1 MAPINPWL
9 ATLIETEL
17 ENVIAWK
24 SIVKPDPD
32 ADGEQRSR
40 FSDDGSNL
48 RSVVSAPQLDSD
60 STIQL
65 LEVST
70 FNQIVYALFITDVF
84 HRNQAQTLG
93 LRSRFLTVKFQSWR
107 FSATPHG
114 MHTTKVWKRARRPGR
129 VTCCFAKSSPL

>member
-1 MAPINPWL
+1 MAPITPWL

-32 ADGEQRSR
+32 ADVEQRPR

-48 RSVVSAPQLDSD
+48 RSVVGSPPLDSD

-70 FNQIVYALFITDVF
+70 SKTNHISSANQFTETRLECS
-84 HRNQAQTLG
+84 G
-93 LRSRFLTVKFQSWR
+93 
-107 FSATPHG
+107 
-114 MHTTKVWKRARRPGR
+114 
-129 VTCCFAKSSPL
+129 

>member
-1 MAPINPWL
+1 MAPITPWL

-32 ADGEQRSR
+32 ADPEQRSR

-48 RSVVSAPQLDSD
+48 RSVVGAPQLDSD

-65 LEVST
+65 LEVGTSNKT
-70 FNQIVYALFITDVF
+70 IHALLIADISIET
-84 HRNQAQTLG
+84 RLK
-93 LRSRFLTVKFQSWR
+93 RS
-107 FSATPHG
+107 G
-114 MHTTKVWKRARRPGR
+114 
-129 VTCCFAKSSPL
+129 

>member
-1 MAPINPWL
+1 MAPITPWL

-32 ADGEQRSR
+32 ADPEQRSR

-48 RSVVSAPQLDSD
+48 RSAVGAPQLDSD

-65 LEVST
+65 LEVSINNT
-70 FNQIVYALFITDVF
+70 AYALLIANSVTET
-84 HRNQAQTLG
+84 RLK
-93 LRSRFLTVKFQSWR
+93 RS
-107 FSATPHG
+107 G
-114 MHTTKVWKRARRPGR
+114 
-129 VTCCFAKSSPL
+129 

>member
-1 MAPINPWL
+1 MAPITPWL

-32 ADGEQRSR
+32 ADGEQRTR

-65 LEVST
+65 LEVSASKK
-70 FNQIVYALFITDVF
+70 NYSYAV
-84 HRNQAQTLG
+84 HR
-93 LRSRFLTVKFQSWR
+93 
-107 FSATPHG
+107 
-114 MHTTKVWKRARRPGR
+114 
-129 VTCCFAKSSPL
+129 

>member
-1 MAPINPWL
+1 MAPITPWL

-48 RSVVSAPQLDSD
+48 RSVVGSPPLDSD
-60 STIQL
+60 STVQL
-65 LEVST
+65 LEVSMNNKNIHT
-70 FNQIVYALFITDVF
+70 PSIAHNI

-93 LRSRFLTVKFQSWR
+93 LRSRFLTAKSQSWQ
-107 FSATPHG
+107 FSATPRG
-114 MHTTKVWKRARRPGR
+114 MHTTKAWKRARRPER
-129 VTCCFAKSSPL
+129 VTCCFARNSPL

>member
-48 RSVVSAPQLDSD
+48 RSVVGAPQLDSD

-65 LEVST
+65 LEVSA
-70 FNQIVYALFITDVF
+70 NEKKII
-84 HRNQAQTLG
+84 
-93 LRSRFLTVKFQSWR
+93 
-107 FSATPHG
+107 
-114 MHTTKVWKRARRPGR
+114 RRPSLTFYIETRLERSG
-129 VTCCFAKSSPL
+129 

>member
-1 MAPINPWL
+1 MAPITPWL

-32 ADGEQRSR
+32 ADPEQRSR

-48 RSVVSAPQLDSD
+48 RSVVGAPQLDSD

-65 LEVST
+65 LEVGTSSKTTHALLIADIST
-70 FNQIVYALFITDVF
+70 ETRLK
-84 HRNQAQTLG
+84 
-93 LRSRFLTVKFQSWR
+93 RS
-107 FSATPHG
+107 G
-114 MHTTKVWKRARRPGR
+114 
-129 VTCCFAKSSPL
+129 

>member
-1 MAPINPWL
+1 MAPITPWL

-32 ADGEQRSR
+32 ANDEQRPR

-48 RSVVSAPQLDSD
+48 RSVVGSPPLDSD

-70 FNQIVYALFITDVF
+70 SKTIYVNSANQFTE
-84 HRNQAQTLG
+84 T
-93 LRSRFLTVKFQSWR
+93 
-107 FSATPHG
+107 
-114 MHTTKVWKRARRPGR
+114 RPKCSG
-129 VTCCFAKSSPL
+129 

>member
-1 MAPINPWL
+1 MAPITPWL

-32 ADGEQRSR
+32 ADGEQRTR

-48 RSVVSAPQLDSD
+48 RSVVGAPPLDSD

-70 FNQIVYALFITDVF
+70 NNKIIHTQSIADNFTETRLQ
-84 HRNQAQTLG
+84 
-93 LRSRFLTVKFQSWR
+93 RS
-107 FSATPHG
+107 G
-114 MHTTKVWKRARRPGR
+114 
-129 VTCCFAKSSPL
+129 

>member
-1 MAPINPWL
+1 MAPITPWL
-9 ATLIETEL
+9 ASLIETEL

-48 RSVVSAPQLDSD
+48 RSVVGLPPLDSD

-70 FNQIVYALFITDVF
+70 SRKKLHLCSV
-84 HRNQAQTLG
+84 HR
-93 LRSRFLTVKFQSWR
+93 
-107 FSATPHG
+107 
-114 MHTTKVWKRARRPGR
+114 
-129 VTCCFAKSSPL
+129 

>member
-1 MAPINPWL
+1 MAPITPWL

-32 ADGEQRSR
+32 ADPEQRSR

-48 RSVVSAPQLDSD
+48 RSVVGTPQLDSD

-70 FNQIVYALFITDVF
+70 NNEIIACAV
-84 HRNQAQTLG
+84 HR
-93 LRSRFLTVKFQSWR
+93 
-107 FSATPHG
+107 
-114 MHTTKVWKRARRPGR
+114 
-129 VTCCFAKSSPL
+129 

>member
-1 MAPINPWL
+1 MAPITPWL

-32 ADGEQRSR
+32 ADPEQRSR

-48 RSVVSAPQLDSD
+48 RSALGAPQLDSD

-65 LEVST
+65 LEASIHNT
-70 FNQIVYALFITDVF
+70 IAYALLIANSVTET
-84 HRNQAQTLG
+84 RLK
-93 LRSRFLTVKFQSWR
+93 RS
-107 FSATPHG
+107 G
-114 MHTTKVWKRARRPGR
+114 
-129 VTCCFAKSSPL
+129 

>member
-1 MAPINPWL
+1 MAPITPWL

-32 ADGEQRSR
+32 GDGAQRSR

-48 RSVVSAPQLDSD
+48 RSVVGAPQLDSD

-65 LEVST
+65 LEVRTS
-70 FNQIVYALFITDVF
+70 NENNLCDLY
-84 HRNQAQTLG
+84 H
-93 LRSRFLTVKFQSWR
+93 
-107 FSATPHG
+107 
-114 MHTTKVWKRARRPGR
+114 
-129 VTCCFAKSSPL
+129 

>member
-1 MAPINPWL
+1 MAPITPWL
-9 ATLIETEL
+9 ATLIEAEL

-32 ADGEQRSR
+32 ADGAQGSR

-48 RSVVSAPQLDSD
+48 RSVVGAPQLDSD

-70 FNQIVYALFITDVF
+70 NKKNYTIFIAYIFTET
-84 HRNQAQTLG
+84 RLK
-93 LRSRFLTVKFQSWR
+93 RS
-107 FSATPHG
+107 G
-114 MHTTKVWKRARRPGR
+114 
-129 VTCCFAKSSPL
+129 

>member
-1 MAPINPWL
+1 MAPITPWL

-17 ENVIAWK
+17 DNVVAWK

-32 ADGEQRSR
+32 ADPEQRSR

-48 RSVVSAPQLDSD
+48 RSVVGAPQLNSD

-70 FNQIVYALFITDVF
+70 SNKIIYTLFIADNPTETRVK
-84 HRNQAQTLG
+84 
-93 LRSRFLTVKFQSWR
+93 RS
-107 FSATPHG
+107 G
-114 MHTTKVWKRARRPGR
+114 
-129 VTCCFAKSSPL
+129 

>member
-1 MAPINPWL
+1 MAPIIPWL

-32 ADGEQRSR
+32 AREDQRPR

-48 RSVVSAPQLDSD
+48 RSVVGSPPLDSD

-70 FNQIVYALFITDVF
+70 NKQSGPFSANQSD
-84 HRNQAQTLG
+84 RNLVRMLG
-93 LRSRFLTVKFQSWR
+93 PRSQYLMVKFQ
-107 FSATPHG
+107 
-114 MHTTKVWKRARRPGR
+114 
-129 VTCCFAKSSPL
+129 C

>member
-1 MAPINPWL
+1 MAPITPWL

-17 ENVIAWK
+17 DNVVAWK

-32 ADGEQRSR
+32 ADPEQRSR

-48 RSVVSAPQLDSD
+48 RSVVGAPQLNSD

-70 FNQIVYALFITDVF
+70 SNKIIYTLFVADNPTETRVK
-84 HRNQAQTLG
+84 
-93 LRSRFLTVKFQSWR
+93 RS
-107 FSATPHG
+107 G
-114 MHTTKVWKRARRPGR
+114 
-129 VTCCFAKSSPL
+129 